1 MADIRSPTGGSTKT
15 ETGLHQNLAAAL
27 AYALGLV
34 GGLIFLAVEKENRY
48 VRFHAMQSVV
58 TFGLAGVVYLILGAL
73 PVVGR
78 PLGMFFIVATAV
90 LWVILMFKAVN
101 GDRYRL
107 PLVGEWAESHLK

>member
-1 MADIRSPTGGSTKT
+1 MTDIRSPMAGPTKT
-15 ETGLHQNLAAAL
+15 DTGLHQNLAAAL

-58 TFGLAGVVYLILGAL
+58 TFGLAGVVYLIVGAL

-78 PLGMFFIVATAV
+78 PLGVIFIVVTV
-90 LWVILMFKAVN
+90 GLWAFLMFKAVN

-107 PLVGEWAESHLK
+107 PFVGEWAESHLK